1 MSFNYDHE
9 KGKHQENFWTSYA
22 DLYMTMFTIFLF
34 IYVGS
39 TLKQGT
45 RSFEQSQD
53 KQMLKNQIADL
64 QQQLKVY
71 ENLKDDHIKQ
81 ADPDEAKLYEDLM
94 GKLDLLQDEAK
105 DEKEALRRKAMETEL
120 KEKALNKYQQL
131 IRNMINSNVLAKTK
145 IQRRNEIITKKED
158 IIEEKDESIAALEQ
172 NVEQQRND
180 LAAKEQQITQ
190 SNAELQNNIK
200 KLEQS
205 YKANQMTKK
214 ELETKI
220 TKLRHAAYAEVAN
233 IKNQAEV
240 IRQELEGAQ
249 SDLQNTQAR
258 LGQTQ
263 STLAKT
269 KGQLASAE
277 QENTQLEGTLEAT
290 KNKYAGDLAK
300 ERGKYEGELAK
311 ERGKYEDELGKLK
324 GNLADARAKFE
335 GDLAKERGKYDDE
348 MGKLK
353 GAHDAALGNARK
365 GFADALAKEKLS
377 AAEKGKKEAA
387 FREAMADKEKGYQD
401 QLGKL
406 KDKYDN
412 TQGELK
418 KAIDQINT
426 KKKLADQIR
435 NRFKRAGIDVD
446 INEKT
451 GEVVLDFKNSYF
463 NTGSA
468 ELKKEMIATLQK
480 FIPIYTAGL
489 FEDAKTAEKIASVE
503 IIGFAS
509 PTYKGKLVD
518 PSSLDPANRS
528 AVNFN
533 LDLSFNR
540 AKSIFGYIFDVN
552 KMQYNEQKRLLGL
565 VKVTGRSFLAQ
576 GTDKTNSDASADNFC
591 SAHDCKKE
599 QRVVIKFN
607 LKD

>member
-45 RSFEQSQD
+45 RTFEQSQD

-64 QQQLKVY
+64 KQQLKVY
-71 ENLKDDHIKQ
+71 ENLKDQHIQQ
-81 ADPDEAKLYEDLM
+81 ADPEEAKMYEDLM
-94 GKLDLLQDEAK
+94 GKLDLLQDDAK
-105 DEKEALRRKAMETEL
+105 SEKEALRQQAMEAEL

-145 IQRRNEIITKKED
+145 IARRNEIITQKEE
-158 IIEEKDESIAALEQ
+158 IISDKDESIAALEQ
-172 NVEQQRND
+172 NVEQQKNE
-180 LAAKEQQITQ
+180 LAQKENQIAQ
-190 SNAELQNNIK
+190 SNSQLQNNIK
-200 KLEQS
+200 KLEAAYAS
-205 YKANQMTKK
+205 NQMTKK
-214 ELETKI
+214 EMDAKI
-220 TKLRHAAYAEVAN
+220 NKLRNDAYTEVAN
-233 IKNQAEV
+233 IKNQAAA
-240 IRQELEGAQ
+240 IRDQLEGAQ
-249 SDLQNTQAR
+249 AQ
-258 LGQTQ
+258 LGQTKSALAATQ
-263 STLAKT
+263 GELESANLAKA
-269 KGQLASAE
+269 QL
-277 QENTQLEGTLEAT
+277 
-290 KNKYAGDLAK
+290 AGDLASTK
-300 ERGKYEGELAK
+300 AKYEGELDKAK
-311 ERGKYEDELGKLK
+311 GKYQGEL
-324 GNLADARAKFE
+324 D
-335 GDLAKERGKYDDE
+335 
-348 MGKLK
+348 KLK
-353 GAHDAALGNARK
+353 GAYANELDGAKK

-377 AAEKGKKEAA
+377 GAERAAREAA
-387 FREAMADKEKGYQD
+387 FRNAMADKERGYQD
-401 QLGKL
+401 QLAKL
-406 KDKYDN
+406 KGKYDN

-418 KAIDQINT
+418 KAIDIINT

-446 INEKT
+446 IDEKS

-480 FIPIYTAGL
+480 FIPIYSDGL
-489 FEDAKTAEKIASVE
+489 FEDQTTASKIASVE

-528 AVNFN
+528 AVNYN

-540 AKSIFGYIFDVN
+540 AKSIFSYIFDTN
-552 KMQYNEQKRLLGL
+552 KMQYNNQKRLLGI
-565 VKVTGRSFLAQ
+565 VKVSGRSFLAQ
-576 GTDKTNSDASADNFC
+576 DASKTTGGGDAADFC

-599 QRVVIKFN
+599 QKVVIKFN

>member
-71 ENLKDDHIKQ
+71 ENLKDDQIKQ

-158 IIEEKDESIAALEQ
+158 IINEKDESIASLEQ
-172 NVEQQRND
+172 NVEQQKSELEN
-180 LAAKEQQITQ
+180 KEHLIAQ
-190 SNAELQNNIK
+190 SNTELQNNIK
-200 KLEQS
+200 KLES
-205 YKANQMTKK
+205 AFKANEMTKK
-214 ELETKI
+214 EMESKI
-220 TKLRHAAYAEVAN
+220 SKLRNDSYSEVAR
-233 IKNQAEV
+233 IKNQAAA
-240 IRQELEGAQ
+240 IRQQLEGAQ
-249 SDLQNTQAR
+249 SELENTQAR

-263 STLAKT
+263 SALSST
-269 KGQLASAE
+269 KGALASAE
-277 QENTQLEGTLEAT
+277 QENAELEGTLKNT
-290 KNKYAGDLAK
+290 KDKFA
-300 ERGKYEGELAK
+300 GELAK
-311 ERGKYEDELGKLK
+311 ERGKYENE
-324 GNLADARAKFE
+324 
-335 GDLAKERGKYDDE
+335 LAKERGKFDEE

-353 GAHDAALGNARK
+353 GNHENALANARK
-365 GFADALAKEKLS
+365 GFADALNKEKLS
-377 AAEKGKKEAA
+377 AAEKGKKETA
-387 FREAMADKEKGYQD
+387 FRQAMADKEKGYQD

-435 NRFKRAGIDVD
+435 NKFKKAGIDVD

-463 NTGSA
+463 NNSSA

-480 FIPIYTAGL
+480 FIPIYSEGL
-489 FEDAKTAEKIASVE
+489 FEDSKTADKIASVE

-528 AVNFN
+528 AVNYN

-552 KMQYNEQKRLLGL
+552 KMQYSNQKRLLGL

-576 GTDKTNSDASADNFC
+576 GADKANSTDGSADNFC